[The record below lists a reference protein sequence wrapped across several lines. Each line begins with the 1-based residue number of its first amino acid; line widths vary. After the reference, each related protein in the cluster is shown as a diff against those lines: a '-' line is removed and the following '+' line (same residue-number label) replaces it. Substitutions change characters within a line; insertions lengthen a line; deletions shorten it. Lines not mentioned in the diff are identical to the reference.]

1 MNQFDCINITK
12 TMNNQ
17 DTITYSIR
25 NLFDKIMMLYH
36 LLDSDYS
43 LNYNKDKDEYII
55 VYNNALDAN
64 RVYSFI
70 NGMHFISYGSMYI
83 INAII
88 DNNTIILDIVNEKE

>member
-17 DTITYSIR
+17 DTIAYSIR

-43 LNYNKDKDEYII
+43 LDYKKETDEYII
-55 VYNNALDAN
+55 IYNNMLDAN

-70 NGMHFISYGSMYI
+70 NGMYFISYGSMYI
-83 INAII
+83 INATI
-88 DNNTIILDIVNEKE
+88 DNNAITLNIVNENE

>member
-12 TMNNQ
+12 VMNNQ
-17 DTITYSIR
+17 ETIIYSIR

-43 LNYNKDKDEYII
+43 LDYNKDTDEYII
-55 VYNNALDAN
+55 IYNNILDAN
-64 RVYSFI
+64 RVFSFI

-88 DNNTIILDIVNEKE
+88 NDNTITLSIIKENE